1 MNLPEVPMK
10 NKVFKLIIAGGREF
24 SDYGLL
30 QKKVDVMIAEKRH
43 SCAIEIVSDKAK
55 GADTLGEKYAAANNF
70 SVKEFPADWSKG
82 KSAGYERNQAMAEYA
97 DACICFWD
105 GKSKGT
111 KHVIDLATAAGI
123 PLRVVNY

>member
-1 MNLPEVPMK
+1 MSLPEPLEK
-10 NKVFKLIIAGGREF
+10 RVFKLIIAGGREF

-43 SCAIEIVSDKAK
+43 SCTIEIVSGKAK

-70 SVKEFPADWSKG
+70 RIKEFPADWSKG
-82 KSAGYERNQAMAEYA
+82 KAAGYERNQAMAEYA

-105 GKSKGT
+105 TRSKGT
-111 KHVIDLATAAGI
+111 KHMIDLATAAGL